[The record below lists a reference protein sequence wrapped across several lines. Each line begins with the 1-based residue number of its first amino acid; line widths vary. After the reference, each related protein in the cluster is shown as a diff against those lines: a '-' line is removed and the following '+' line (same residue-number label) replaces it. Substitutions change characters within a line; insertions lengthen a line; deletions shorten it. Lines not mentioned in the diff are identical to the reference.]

1 MLLLVADDKKRF
13 ISRLNRQKNW
23 FALRD
28 LVSFLQ
34 FKKRQKYHR
43 EVLLSVK
50 LQALACII
58 TKSNT
63 PPLVFLTF

>member
-34 FKKRQKYHR
+34 FKKRQKY
-43 EVLLSVK
+43 
-50 LQALACII
+50 
-58 TKSNT
+58 
-63 PPLVFLTF
+63 P